1 MSPPNLNHTEISTP
15 ISTLSV
21 IEVTS
26 DEQKINVKQTFE
38 EVLKQIGFGRV
49 QIRLI
54 LIASLVLMCV
64 FNESIGIA
72 FLVPSAQCDL
82 NLSQSDKGLLTG
94 MTFLGE
100 KYNFSHNH
108 RTVIIT

>member
-1 MSPPNLNHTEISTP
+1 MTPPNLNQLEISTTN
-15 ISTLSV
+15 SLAV
-21 IEVTS
+21 IEVTTSQS
-26 DEQKINVKQTFE
+26 DEQKIRVTQTFE

-64 FNESIGIA
+64 FNETIGIA
-72 FLVPSAQCDL
+72 FLIPSAQCDL
-82 NLSQSDKGLLTG
+82 NLTSFDKGMLTG

-100 KYNFSHNH
+100 
-108 RTVIIT
+108 